1 MVSTRDDPRLVSI
14 LLLREP
20 VSVLQGT
27 DAYHDVFGSFCLP
40 SFSLSALE
48 SGSSTPRNSSGTPV
62 PLVDAEQ
69 NWSPSHDRSSLLGHN
84 IFQDKTYLMTHHVD
98 PDDNQREFWVI
109 SYPVLT
115 HRLENI
121 PLLAD
126 RILQAVH
133 HETYDGVIITSKR
146 AVQAWIEACKQVTP
160 ILKKRLA
167 NRQSSETLWN
177 RVPYYVVGP
186 ATSKTLTTANLD
198 PMLQP
203 EEIVGASDTGTGEA
217 LAQKITQRLAEQKP
231 GRQQKFLYLVGSKH
245 SLTLQETLEKNQAPA
260 TLDEVCVYT
269 TEKDPQL
276 AYHCRLL
283 AKELPLVDPSQSYAR
298 TPSASA
304 RQITPKQF
312 SGPGNRESPPSTE
325 NGVSAKSTNNI
336 GSAPD
341 WIAFFSP
348 SGAEYA
354 LPDLRAQHWI
364 PTQDTNSA
372 AKQPKIA
379 CIGPSTATWVREKL
393 QLEPDAIAAQPTP
406 ASLREAI
413 IQAEHK

>member
-1 MVSTRDDPRLVSI
+1 MVSTQDDPRLVSV

-48 SGSSTPRNSSGTPV
+48 SGASTPRNSSGTPV
-62 PLVDAEQ
+62 QLVDAEQ
-69 NWSPSHDRSSLLGHN
+69 SGSHSHDRSLLLGHN
-84 IFQDKTYLMTHHVD
+84 IFQDNTYLMTHHID
-98 PDDNQREFWVI
+98 PDDNQREFWVV

-121 PLLAD
+121 ALLAD
-126 RILQAVH
+126 RILQGVH
-133 HETYDGVIITSKR
+133 NESYDAVIITSKR

-167 NRQSSETLWN
+167 DRQSSETLWKK
-177 RVPYYVVGP
+177 VPYYVVGP
-186 ATSKTLTTANLD
+186 ATAKTLSSANID

-231 GRQQKFLYLVGSKH
+231 GRQSKFLYLVGSKH

-260 TLDEVCVYT
+260 TLDEICVYT

-283 AKELPLVDPSQSYAR
+283 AKELPFVDASQGNARIPS
-298 TPSASA
+298 TASHQVTA
-304 RQITPKQF
+304 KQL
-312 SGPGNRESPPSTE
+312 SGRGSRESSPTVE
-325 NGVSAKSTNNI
+325 NGLSAKSTNNI
-336 GSAPD
+336 GLAPD

-364 PTQDTNSA
+364 PTPDSNST

-379 CIGPSTATWVREKL
+379 CIGPTTATWVRENL
-393 QLEPDAIAAQPTP
+393 QFEPDAIAAQPTP